1 MSVTARLY
9 ATTSGIA
16 MYPVDNKQKQQQCQH
31 KAERENMEAEINLV
45 ETQSTRSYAVL
56 KSSKII

>member
-1 MSVTARLY
+1 
-9 ATTSGIA
+9 